1 MSTTDGPDHDSS
13 QRAAARLRR
22 RRPLIAAVAAGAVAL
37 LAVAGCSSST
47 NASSDPASTTS
58 SAAGDDAGLAAAK
71 AAVQPFLSEPT
82 KIGPSEPLG
91 SAPPKK
97 VIGQVNCA
105 EPTCALLSGY
115 LEQAAGALGWK
126 VVSVTATAT
135 DPGAA
140 IQQLIDAGV
149 NYVVETAYTSDTFR
163 QQMAELKQKQIP
175 LFEVASTDVPQ
186 GPVNDIYGDIM
197 DASAQAQWGRLESDW
212 AIVDSGGKADVV
224 TVNIPSY
231 PVLAAQS
238 QAEKAEFTKNCPS
251 CRFNELDVTLNDLTS
266 GQIPQDV
273 VSYLQSNPS
282 VNYIQFT
289 DPQDEAGL
297 VSALRSAGLLSKVKI
312 YGSAAQAGQFKE
324 IADGASAA
332 WQIAPQPYI
341 QWAVVDQ
348 MARLAAGKWTV
359 AEERAAALVPWFL
372 LTNTTTAAKFAAS
385 TNPYPWPGPGNYQA
399 AFKAMWGV

>member
-1 MSTTDGPDHDSS
+1 VPGHESS
-13 QRAAARLRR
+13 RIKRHRLLAAAS
-22 RRPLIAAVAAGAVAL
+22 VTTL
-37 LAVAGCSSST
+37 LAIAGCSSSA
-47 NASSDPASTTS
+47 NSGSNPSSSTTS
-58 SAAGDDAGLAAAK
+58 PASADASLAAAK
-71 AAVQPFLSEPT
+71 AALQPFLSEPT
-82 KIGPSEPLG
+82 KIGSTEPLG

-97 VIGQVNCA
+97 VIGQVNCS
-105 EPTCALLSGY
+105 EPTCALLSDY
-115 LEQAAGALGWK
+115 LEQAAHAMGWK

-140 IQQLIDAGV
+140 IQQLIDANV

-163 QQMAELKQKQIP
+163 QQMAELKQQNIP

-186 GPVNDIYGDIM
+186 GSANDIYGDIM
-197 DASAQAQWGRLESDW
+197 DASAQAQWGRIESDW
-212 AIVDSGGKADVV
+212 AIVNSGGKADVV

-238 QAEKAEFTKNCPS
+238 QAEKAEFAKNCPS
-251 CRFNELDVTLNDLTS
+251 CQFNELDVTVDALTQ
-266 GQIPQDV
+266 GQIPQEV

-289 DPQDEAGL
+289 DPQDEAGV

-324 IADGASAA
+324 ISNGTSAA
-332 WQIAPQPYI
+332 WQVAPQPYI

-348 MARLAAGKWTV
+348 MARLAAGKWS
-359 AEERAAALVPWFL
+359 ASEEQAAALVPWFL
-372 LTNTTTAAKFAAS
+372 LTNPGTATKFAAS

-399 AFKAMWGV
+399 AFQAVWSK

>member
-1 MSTTDGPDHDSS
+1 MNDHDSS
-13 QRAAARLRR
+13 QRATGGKRR
-22 RRPLIAAVAAGAVAL
+22 GRPLAAVTAASAVAL
-37 LAVAGCSSST
+37 LAIAGCSSST
-47 NASSDPASTTS
+47 SDSPDPASASS
-58 SAAGDDAGLAAAK
+58 SATVD
-71 AAVQPFLSEPT
+71 AAVTTAKSALQPYLSEPT
-82 KIGPSEPLG
+82 EIGPAAPLG

-97 VIGQVNCA
+97 VIGQVNCS
-105 EPTCALLSGY
+105 EPTCALLSDY
-115 LEQAAGALGWK
+115 LEQAANALGWK

-163 QQMAELKQKQIP
+163 QQMAELKQKHIP

-186 GPVNDIYGDIM
+186 GPANDIYGDIM
-197 DASAQAQWGRLESDW
+197 DASAQAQWGRIESDW

-238 QAEKAEFTKNCPS
+238 QAEKAEFAKNCPS
-251 CRFNELDVTLNDLTS
+251 CRFSELDVTVDDLTQ
-266 GQIPQDV
+266 GQIPQEV
-273 VSYLQSNPS
+273 VSYLQANPS

-289 DPQDEAGL
+289 DPQDEAGV

-312 YGSAAQAGQFKE
+312 YGSAAQASQFKE
-324 IADGASAA
+324 ISNGTSAA

-348 MARLAAGKWTV
+348 MARLAVGKWTV
-359 AEERAAALVPWFL
+359 AEEHSAALVPWFL
-372 LTNTTTAAKFAAS
+372 LTDHTTAAKFAAS
-385 TNPYPWPGPGNYQA
+385 TDPYPWPGPGNYQA
-399 AFKAMWGV
+399 AFKAVWGV